1 MTMVTENARHFKLG
15 ASALFLATIALVASC
30 SNSTSPSPDPTRP
43 IVVSA
48 VDFELPVVGDGASK
62 LPTTVMSADDIEVT
76 VTDTSRIIV
85 LNEAIAEIVISL
97 GFIDKIIGRDA
108 TTTIES
114 LTTVPKV
121 SSGHDISAE
130 SVLELRP
137 TLVIGD
143 TRSGPPEAIQQLR
156 GAGLAIVLAPEVWR
170 LADIQ
175 PRIDLISKALGAE
188 DFGKKLTNKTNS
200 DIDQAL
206 STLADGEIAPRVA
219 FVYVRGTA
227 SVFLLGGEESGA
239 DEMIRSAGGVDVGT
253 DMGLAAFT
261 PLTSEAIVKANPDI
275 IVVTTR
281 GLASVG
287 GLTGLLDLPGVAQTP
302 AAKNNAVVSVDD
314 DLLFSFGPRT
324 GELIVR
330 MANAFKML
338 ATKN

>member
-1 MTMVTENARHFKLG
+1 
-15 ASALFLATIALVASC
+15 
-30 SNSTSPSPDPTRP
+30 
-43 IVVSA
+43 
-48 VDFELPVVGDGASK
+48 
-62 LPTTVMSADDIEVT
+62 
-76 VTDTSRIIV
+76 
-85 LNEAIAEIVISL
+85 
-97 GFIDKIIGRDA
+97 
-108 TTTIES
+108 
-114 LTTVPKV
+114 
-121 SSGHDISAE
+121 
-130 SVLELRP
+130 P

-156 GAGLAIVLAPEVWR
+156 GAGLAIVLAPEVRR

-175 PRIDLISKALGAE
+175 PRIDLISKALGAQ
-188 DFGKKLTNKTNS
+188 DLGKKLTDKTNS

-206 STLADGEIAPRVA
+206 STLTGDEIAPRVA

-330 MANAFKML
+330 MANAFQIL